1 MFFESLIEIFCFLK
15 DFDYNNYV
23 LYLSH
28 IKDSDMIDFILLCL
42 IAALLRWVVRLG
54 RRIFVVK
61 TRQKH
66 RYKQSQKIRFLQVR
80 VPKNAVAR
88 SSDIEASDHIGSMKD
103 NIALMNQIYKN
114 FYAIANSKF
123 QKKELWDNY
132 VSMEILVEKEVIK
145 FILWVPEEH
154 LITIQ
159 KMIGSFYHG
168 ALVEIIDQPKL
179 LEAWK
184 YMAGWEYVLTKD
196 SAYPLKTYES
206 FEADPMDSLLSAFS
220 QVWKEEK
227 VCFQILAE
235 PLPEKWLKDM
245 RKSWEKI
252 KKGDKRSRFKKM
264 IDFLSKDEKKNDEEK
279 EKQHKHDFS
288 QQQLSDFD
296 RKTEDELYKV
306 KIKILT
312 ISPDKSRPKKILD
325 DFTRLSSQYNYYGLN
340 TLKFVKAEDMRLFAK
355 IFVERRFY
363 TQESFLK
370 KIRRDPK
377 NNILNIKELSSLI
390 HFPHGRFNQNPRLA
404 WQKYK
409 IISAPDDLPWDWI
422 LVWYNDFW
430 WVRRELRVT
439 DEDRFRHIYILGQ
452 TGTWKSTLMLTQ
464 AIDDMD
470 HWRWFCF
477 IDPHGDAVEFLLKH
491 FPKERIDDLIYF
503 DLWNTAYPIWL
514 NPLEVSPDDPDEQD
528 VVTNDLVEMFIQ
540 MYWPEIFWPR
550 IQDYFRNACFL
561 LMDQPEWWTIV
572 DIMRLFTDDAFAEA
586 KIRNI
591 KNPVVASWWN
601 KTYKK
606 MWDREKAEIIPF
618 IQAKFWPFT
627 TGIYVRNII
636 GQPKSAFKMYDAMQ
650 ENKIIL
656 MNLAKWIAWEE
667 TSKLIGKII
676 SMQVKLSA
684 LKRAK
689 IPESERKPFYLYV
702 DEFQNYVSASFE
714 SILSE
719 ARKYRL
725 WLCVAH
731 QYIDQLKT
739 EWLWWAM
746 DLSKTI
752 FGNIGTM
759 FVFKVGAPDAEFLAK
774 EFEPEF
780 AQTDLTSTEKFMGA
794 CKISIHNQ
802 QSRPMSFK
810 AKLPYDIPPK
820 NTPEKVQIIKEIS
833 SLKRWSKREIVD
845 KEIYFR
851 VGV

>member
-1 MFFESLIEIFCFLK
+1 MFYIYVEMSDWVIFLI
-15 DFDYNNYV
+15 
-23 LYLSH
+23 S
-28 IKDSDMIDFILLCL
+28 LLC
-42 IAALLRWVVRLG
+42 AWALMWIWRFF
-54 RRIFVVK
+54 RRFFVVERIK
-61 TRQKH
+61 KH
-66 RYKQSQKIRFLQVR
+66 RYNQSQKIRFLQVR

-88 SSDIEASDHIGSMKD
+88 SSDIEASDHVSTMKD
-103 NIALMNQIYKN
+103 NIALMNQVYKN
-114 FYAIANSKF
+114 FYAISDPDLL
-123 QKKELWDNY
+123 KKKLWDNY
-132 VSMEILVEKEVIK
+132 ISMEIVVENEVIK
-145 FILWVPEEH
+145 FFVWVPEDH
-154 LITIQ
+154 LLTVQ
-159 KMIGSFYHG
+159 KMIASFYPW
-168 ALVEIIDQPKL
+168 ALVEIVSQPKL
-179 LEAWK
+179 LEAGK
-184 YMAGWEYVLTKD
+184 YMAWGEFTLTKE
-196 SAYPLKTYES
+196 SVYPIKTYES
-206 FEADPMDSLLSAFS
+206 FEADPMDSILSAFS
-220 QVWKEEK
+220 HVGKQEK
-227 VCFQILAE
+227 VCFQILIE
-235 PLPEKWLKDM
+235 PLSEKWMKDM
-245 RKSWEKI
+245 RKQWEKI
-252 KKGDKRSRFKKM
+252 KKSDTRWWFEKFLHDLFTSEKKREE
-264 IDFLSKDEKKNDEEK
+264 EKKNEDEK
-279 EKQHKHDFS
+279 NKHNFS

-296 RKTEDELYKV
+296 KKMDDELFKV
-306 KIKILT
+306 KIKALAT
-312 ISPDKSRPKKILD
+312 STDKARPKKMLD
-325 DFTRLSSQYNYYGLN
+325 DLSRLCNQYNYLWLN
-340 TLKFVKAEDMRLFAK
+340 ALKFVKAKQIVPFAVA
-355 IFVERRFY
+355 FVERVFY
-363 TQESFLK
+363 TEDTFIN
-370 KIRRDPK
+370 KIIHPAK
-377 NNILNIKELSSLI
+377 NNVLNIKELSSLI

-409 IISAPDDLPWDWI
+409 IVAAPDDLPDNWI
-422 LVWYNDFW
+422 LVGYNDFW

-439 DEDRFRHIYILGQ
+439 DEDRFRHIYILWQ
-452 TGTWKSTLMLTQ
+452 TGTWKSTLMLSQ

-470 HWRWFCF
+470 NGRWFCF

-514 NPLEVSPDDPDEQD
+514 NPLEVSSEDQDEQD

-540 MYWPEIFWPR
+540 MYGPEIFWPR

-591 KNPVVASWWN
+591 KNPVVAAWWN

-636 GQPKSAFKMYDAMQ
+636 WQPKSAFKMYDAMQ

-667 TSKLIGKII
+667 TSKLIWKII

-719 ARKYRL
+719 ARKYKL

-739 EWLWWAM
+739 EWLWWSM

-759 FVFKVGAPDAEFLAK
+759 FVFKVWAPDAEFLAK

-780 AQTDLTSTEKFMGA
+780 SQTDLTSTEKFMGS

-802 QSRPMSFK
+802 QSRPMTFK
-810 AKLPYDIPPK
+810 AKVPYSIPPK
-820 NTPEKVQIIKEIS
+820 NSPEKVQIIKEIS
-833 SLKRWSKREIVD
+833 SLKWWSKREIVD

>member
-1 MFFESLIEIFCFLK
+1 
-15 DFDYNNYV
+15 
-23 LYLSH
+23 
-28 IKDSDMIDFILLCL
+28 
-42 IAALLRWVVRLG
+42 
-54 RRIFVVK
+54 
-61 TRQKH
+61 
-66 RYKQSQKIRFLQVR
+66 
-80 VPKNAVAR
+80 
-88 SSDIEASDHIGSMKD
+88 
-103 NIALMNQIYKN
+103 MNQVYKN
-114 FYAIANSKF
+114 FYAISDSELV
-123 QKKELWDNY
+123 KKKLWDNY
-132 VSMEILVEKEVIK
+132 ISMEIVVENEVIK
-145 FILWVPEEH
+145 FFVWVPEDH
-154 LITIQ
+154 VLTVQ
-159 KMIGSFYHG
+159 KMIASFYPW
-168 ALVEIIDQPKL
+168 ALVEIVDQPKL

-184 YMAGWEYVLTKD
+184 FMAWWEFTLTKD
-196 SAYPLKTYES
+196 SVYPIKTYES

-220 QVWKEEK
+220 HVWKDEK
-227 VCFQILAE
+227 VCFQILVE
-235 PLPEKWLKDM
+235 PLQEKWLKDM
-245 RKSWEKI
+245 RKEWEKI
-252 KKGDKRSRFKKM
+252 KKNDKRWRFGNLMHELFTSDKK
-264 IDFLSKDEKKNDEEK
+264 KEEEKKNEDDK
-279 EKQHKHDFS
+279 NKHNFS
-288 QQQLSDFD
+288 QQQLADFD
-296 RKTEDELYKV
+296 KKTEDELFKV
-306 KIKILT
+306 KMKALAT
-312 ISPDKSRPKKILD
+312 STDKSRPKKILD
-325 DFTRLSSQYNYYGLN
+325 DLSRLCNQYNYLWLN
-340 TLKFVKAEDMRLFAK
+340 TLKFEKVKDKDLDLFARNFVGRVFFTQKSFINK
-355 IFVERRFY
+355 IIH
-363 TQESFLK
+363 K
-370 KIRRDPK
+370 AK

-409 IISAPDDLPWDWI
+409 IIAAPDDLPWDWI

-439 DEDRFRHIYILGQ
+439 DEDRFRHIYILWQ
-452 TGTWKSTLMLTQ
+452 TGTWKSTLMLSQ

-470 HWRWFCF
+470 HGRWFCF

-540 MYWPEIFWPR
+540 MYGPEIFGPR

-561 LMDQPEWWTIV
+561 LMDQPEWGTIV

-591 KNPVVASWWN
+591 KNPVVAAWWN

-650 ENKIIL
+650 EWKVIL
-656 MNLAKWIAWEE
+656 LNLAKGIAWEE

-676 SMQVKLSA
+676 SMQIKLSA

-689 IPESERKPFYLYV
+689 IPESERRPYYLYV

-719 ARKYRL
+719 ARKYKL

-759 FVFKVGAPDAEFLAK
+759 FVFKVWAPDAEFLAK

-802 QSRPMSFK
+802 QSRPMTFK
-810 AKLPYDIPPK
+810 AKVPYSIPAK

-833 SLKRWSKREIVD
+833 SLKWWSKREIVD

-851 VGV
+851 VWV

>member
-1 MFFESLIEIFCFLK
+1 MFYIFAKMSDWVIFLI
-15 DFDYNNYV
+15 
-23 LYLSH
+23 S
-28 IKDSDMIDFILLCL
+28 LLC
-42 IAALLRWVVRLG
+42 AWALMWICRFF
-54 RRIFVVK
+54 RRFFVVEK
-61 TRQKH
+61 TKKH

-88 SSDIEASDHIGSMKD
+88 SSDIEASDHVSTMKD
-103 NIALMNQIYKN
+103 NIALMNQVYKN
-114 FYAIANSKF
+114 FYAISDPDLIKR
-123 QKKELWDNY
+123 KLWDNY
-132 VSMEILVEKEVIK
+132 ISMELVVENEVIK
-145 FILWVPEEH
+145 FFVWVPEDH
-154 LITIQ
+154 LLTVQ
-159 KMIGSFYHG
+159 KMIASFYPW
-168 ALVEIIDQPKL
+168 ALVEITSQPKL

-184 YMAGWEYVLTKD
+184 YMAWGEFTLTKD
-196 SAYPLKTYES
+196 SVYPIKTYEA

-220 QVWKEEK
+220 QVWKQEK
-227 VCFQILAE
+227 ICFQILVE

-245 RKSWEKI
+245 RRQWEKI
-252 KKGDKRSRFKKM
+252 KKSERQWFAKFFYEIFTSEKRKEE
-264 IDFLSKDEKKNDEEK
+264 DKKNNEDK
-279 EKQHKHDFS
+279 NKHNFS

-296 RKTEDELYKV
+296 KKMEDELFKV
-306 KIKILT
+306 KIKAIAT
-312 ISPDKSRPKKILD
+312 STDKDRPKKMLGD
-325 DFTRLSSQYNYYGLN
+325 LSRLCNQYNYLWLN
-340 TLKFVKAEDMRLFAK
+340 TLKFEKAKNIELFAK
-355 IFVERRFY
+355 SFVWRVFY
-363 TQESFLK
+363 TEDTFIN
-370 KIRRDPK
+370 KIIHKAK

-404 WQKYK
+404 RQKYK
-409 IISAPDDLPWDWI
+409 IVAAPDDLPGDWI
-422 LVWYNDFW
+422 LVWYNDFGG
-430 WVRRELRVT
+430 VRRELRVT
-439 DEDRFRHIYILGQ
+439 DEDRFRHIYILWQ
-452 TGTWKSTLMLTQ
+452 TGTWKSTLMLSQ

-470 HWRWFCF
+470 HGRWFCF

-503 DLWNTAYPIWL
+503 DLWNTAHPIWL
-514 NPLEVSPDDPDEQD
+514 NPLEVSPDDQDEQD

-540 MYWPEIFWPR
+540 MYGPEIFWPR

-591 KNPVVASWWN
+591 KNPVVAAWWN

-650 ENKIIL
+650 EWKVIL
-656 MNLAKWIAWEE
+656 LNLAKGIAWED
-667 TSKLIGKII
+667 TSKLVWKII
-676 SMQVKLSA
+676 SMQIKLSA

-719 ARKYRL
+719 ARKYKL

-739 EWLWWAM
+739 EWLWWSM
-746 DLSKTI
+746 DMSKTI
-752 FGNIGTM
+752 FGNVGTM
-759 FVFKVGAPDAEFLAK
+759 FVFKVWAPDAEFLAK

-780 AQTDLTSTEKFMGA
+780 TQTDLTSTEKFMGS

-802 QSRPMSFK
+802 QSRPMTFK
-810 AKLPYDIPPK
+810 AKVPYSIPPK
-820 NTPEKVQIIKEIS
+820 NSPEKVQIIKEIS
-833 SLKRWSKREIVD
+833 SLKWWSKREIVD

>member
-1 MFFESLIEIFCFLK
+1 MDFL
-15 DFDYNNYV
+15 F
-23 LYLSH
+23 
-28 IKDSDMIDFILLCL
+28 LCL
-42 IAALLRWVVRLG
+42 IAGLLRWIWRWG

-61 TRQKH
+61 TRQNH
-66 RYKQSQKIRFLQVR
+66 RYKQSQKIRYLQVR

-88 SSDIEASDHIGSMKD
+88 SSDIEASDHVWSMKD
-103 NIALMNQIYKN
+103 NISLMNQVYKN
-114 FYAIANSKF
+114 FYAISDSKF
-123 QKKELWDNY
+123 QKKQLWDNY
-132 VSMEILVEKEVIK
+132 ISMEIFVEKEVIK
-145 FILWVPEEH
+145 FILWVPKDH
-154 LITIQ
+154 IITIQ
-159 KMIGSFYHG
+159 KMIGSFYPG
-168 ALVEIIDQPKL
+168 ALVEIIDQPKI

-184 YMAGWEYVLTKD
+184 YMAWWEYTLTKD

-227 VCFQILAE
+227 ACFQILAE
-235 PLPEKWLKDM
+235 PLPEKWIKDM
-245 RKSWEKI
+245 RKTWEKI
-252 KKGDKRSRFKKM
+252 KKNDKRNWFRKM
-264 IDFLSKDEKKNDEEK
+264 IDFLSKDQKKSEEEK
-279 EKQHKHDFS
+279 EKQNKHDFS

-296 RKTEDELYKV
+296 KKTEDELYKV
-306 KIKILT
+306 KIKILAT
-312 ISPDKSRPKKILD
+312 SPDKSRPKKIVD
-325 DFTRLSSQYNYYGLN
+325 DFTRMCSQYNYYWLN
-340 TLKFVKAEDMRLFAK
+340 TLKFEKAADIQMFAR

-363 TQESFLK
+363 KQESFLK
-370 KIRRDPK
+370 KIRWDPK
-377 NNILNIKELSSLI
+377 ANVLNIKELSSLI
-390 HFPHGRFNQNPRLA
+390 HFPHWRFNQNPRLA

-409 IISAPDDLPWDWI
+409 IVAAPDDLPWDWI
-422 LVWYNDFW
+422 LVGYNDFW

-470 HWRWFCF
+470 NWRWFCF
-477 IDPHGDAVEFLLKH
+477 IDPHWDAVELLLKH

-503 DLWNTAYPIWL
+503 DLGNTAYPIGL

-540 MYWPEIFWPR
+540 MYGPEIFWPR

-561 LMDQPEWWTIV
+561 LMDQPEGWTIV
-572 DIMRLFTDDAFAEA
+572 DIMRLFTDEAFAEA

-667 TSKLIGKII
+667 TSKLIWKII

-719 ARKYRL
+719 ARKYKL

-731 QYIDQLKT
+731 QYVDQLKT

-759 FVFKVGAPDAEFLAK
+759 FVFKVWAPDAEFLAK

-780 AQTDLTSTEKFMGA
+780 SQTDLTSTEKFMGS